1 MRVRTVDREVGATP
15 ASMEESAWPVPS
27 TDAGWADFESILDQ
41 LPLPTALVRDD
52 GTVVRANRAWCEFTG
67 SAADAVGSDWASLV
81 HPDEIERCT
90 AGWEAAQSQAHF
102 SFEVRLR
109 RHTGEY
115 RWHQV
120 RARRSG
126 PDLWFGS
133 CTDIHDRMLSD
144 KQHRATAE
152 QRNDMLDVSVDCIK
166 IIDPAGDVI
175 HMNKSGCIALGV
187 TDGTFGM
194 RWLDLLPAS
203 IRSRGQRALEQARK
217 GHNARFAGMSVV
229 GDAPPQYW
237 DNILT
242 PVIGDDGRT
251 EAILCVSRDVT
262 VAREA
267 QRRLRIAGEFDALT
281 GLLNRRSFKVRLQ
294 RRISRARKTHTG
306 VGLMLID
313 LDHFKNVND
322 TLGHAAGDHLLRVLA
337 RRLRACMPR
346 SAYVGRLGGDEFA
359 ILIDGVIDESQ
370 VLAAAK
376 LVLPQLDASISYGGR
391 EINGGMSIG
400 CAIFPRDGVNAA
412 GLMSRADTALNDL
425 KAGGRGG
432 IRMFSK
438 SMLDSAELA
447 ARQLNTARQIV
458 RDDAIVP
465 HYQPKVDL
473 ETGEVVG
480 FEALLRWRHPFSSQ
494 SQPPATVA
502 EAFKDYELA
511 TGMAAQMH
519 AKVLQDMATWRDR
532 GLPLLP
538 VSINAAP
545 VEFLRESFAARLLAR
560 LEEHRIPAN
569 LIEIEVTE
577 HVLLERGA
585 EAVTRALAQLN
596 QQGVS
601 VALDDFGTGHSSF
614 AHLRDYPVDQLKIAP
629 ELVNRM
635 VDEEPILAI
644 VTAIAELGPALSVG
658 VVAEGIETEAQRDI
672 LRRAGCR
679 IGQGYLFGAP
689 VPAEEV
695 AEKLHAL
702 SAGRDRA
709 KVTRIAL
716 GAKAKVV

>member
-1 MRVRTVDREVGATP
+1 MRVRTLDREAVAP
-15 ASMEESAWPVPS
+15 PPSSEARAWTAPG
-27 TDAGWADFESILDQ
+27 TDAEWIAHLAVLDQ
-41 LPLPTALVRDD
+41 LPLPTVILRDD
-52 GTVVRANRAWCEFTG
+52 ASIYRGNQAWNDYTGTAENGEHPACGEI
-67 SAADAVGSDWASLV
+67 V
-81 HPDEIERCT
+81 HPDDHEQYRANWI
-90 AGWEAAQSQAHF
+90 AARGGNVFFAS
-102 SFEVRLR
+102 EVRLR
-109 RHTGEY
+109 RHDGSY

-120 RARRSG
+120 FARRSG
-126 PDLWFGS
+126 PDLWFAS
-133 CTDIHDRMLSD
+133 CTDINEHMLSD
-144 KQHRATAE
+144 MFHGAMAE
-152 QRNDMLDVSVDCIK
+152 QRNDMLDASVDCIK
-166 IIDPAGDVI
+166 IIDPDGDVI

-187 TDGTFGM
+187 DVTEQKFGM
-194 RWLDLLPAS
+194 RWLELLPAS

-217 GHNARFAGMSVV
+217 GQNARFAGMSVV
-229 GDAPPQYW
+229 GDAPAQYW

-242 PVIGDDGRT
+242 PVIGEDGQT

-267 QRRLRIAGEFDALT
+267 QKRLRIAGEIDALT
-281 GLLNRRSFKVRLQ
+281 GLLNRRSFKTRLQ
-294 RRISRARKTHTG
+294 RRISGARKAGTG

-359 ILIDGVIDESQ
+359 ILIDGVVEESQ

-376 LVLPQLDASISYGGR
+376 LVLPQLDASITYGGR

-400 CAIFPRDGVNAA
+400 CAIFPRDGANATS
-412 GLMSRADTALNDL
+412 LMSRADTALNDL

-432 IRMFSK
+432 IRMFNK
-438 SMLDSAELA
+438 EMLDSAELA

-458 RDDAIVP
+458 RDDAIIP
-465 HYQPKVDL
+465 YYQPKVDL
-473 ETGEVVG
+473 DSGEVVG
-480 FEALLRWRHPFSSQ
+480 FEALLRWRYPFSTETQ
-494 SQPPATVA
+494 LPATVA

-511 TGMAAQMH
+511 AGMAAQMH
-519 AKVLQDMATWRDR
+519 AKVLRDMATWRDR

-545 VEFLRESFAARLLAR
+545 VEFLRDSFAARLLAR

-585 EAVTRALAQLN
+585 ESVTRALAQLKKR
-596 QQGVS
+596 GIS

-629 ELVNRM
+629 GFVNRM

-644 VTAIAELGPALSVG
+644 VKAIAELGPSLSVG
-658 VVAEGIETEAQRDI
+658 VIAEGIETVEQRDI

-679 IGQGYLFGAP
+679 VGQGYLFGAP

-695 AEKLHAL
+695 AGKLDAM
-702 SAGRDRA
+702 STGRA

-716 GAKAKVV
+716 AAKVV